1 MRPFHAGPPKPIVA
15 KTRLSMVRKEYI
27 EIVNTARVESRF
39 AEFPGDT
46 LPLPTQAIYPGI
58 LESAHQRELQNL
70 SANSVLAR
78 LWAKDTS
85 LWPAESYQTESVKS
99 NLGWLDLP
107 KQLEP
112 LLSRTVARAVKIEPE
127 GFEDVVFVTM
137 GDFNL
142 AAESILRL
150 PAAKLGKR
158 TFLLDNID
166 PDSLRAFEETLH
178 LDRTL
183 FVFAS
188 KSGKDI
194 ETHSL
199 LLYFLER
206 LRMLR
211 IQSPARHFITLTEEN
226 SYLAE
231 LAGEY
236 GFLDSFLDPPG
247 IHSRYSSLIHFN
259 FFLAALCRLD
269 PSDLLVRMQSMR
281 DACGPSVPQEVN
293 PAVSLGA
300 FLAAAE
306 TEGLDRVVF
315 FSPDS
320 LEPVARR
327 IGYLV
332 GASTAKKGRGIVPI
346 FGGPSCGLGVLK
358 QGCPVTILKMAGE
371 EERELGR
378 TREELREARVPMVTI
393 ELNGPEE
400 LAVEP
405 FKWEIATALTC
416 SQLGV
421 DPFHDPDIRESRSRT
436 VQILD
441 QIAARRQSPAPTVR
455 VREGEIELYA
465 EGETRQQISTLN
477 MTEAL
482 RTFFGLRH
490 PEGYI
495 ALLPFVGLGEAQK
508 IIFRRIRERLE
519 STLGLPL
526 LVTPGPNYLHAIGQV
541 YEGGPAKG
549 LFLLLTAAPLKDLA
563 IPGAEYSFGQLQLAL
578 AQGEFESLGHRQRPV
593 IRLHLARGAEPG
605 LLHLEAILNSALGKS
620 RIVAS

>member
-1 MRPFHAGPPKPIVA
+1 M
-15 KTRLSMVRKEYI
+15 L
-27 EIVNTARVESRF
+27 
-39 AEFPGDT
+39 
-46 LPLPTQAIYPGI
+46 LPTQAIFPGF
-58 LESAHQRELQNL
+58 LQSAYQRELQNL
-70 SANSVLAR
+70 SAYNALSR

-85 LWPAESYQTESVKS
+85 LWPAEQYQTQSVKS

-107 KQLEP
+107 EQLEP
-112 LLSRTVARAVKIEPE
+112 LLARVVARAAKIAPA

-137 GDFNL
+137 GDSSL

-150 PAAKLGKR
+150 PVAKLGKR

-166 PDSLRAFEETLH
+166 PDSLRAFEEVLH

-183 FVFAS
+183 FVLVN

-199 LLYFLER
+199 LLYFLEK
-206 LRMLR
+206 LRMLG
-211 IQSPARHFITLTEEN
+211 IQAPARHIVTLTEEN
-226 SYLAE
+226 SYLGE

-236 GFLDSFLDPPG
+236 DFLDSFLAPPG

-269 PSDLLVRMQSMR
+269 PNDLLTRMRSMR
-281 DACGPSVPQEVN
+281 DACGPSAQRETN
-293 PAVSLGA
+293 PALA
-300 FLAAAE
+300 LAALLTAAE
-306 TEGLDRVVF
+306 IEGLDRLGF
-315 FSPDS
+315 FSTDS
-320 LEPVARR
+320 LKPVARR

-332 GASTAKKGRGIVPI
+332 GASTGKKGRGIVPI
-346 FGGPSCGLGVLK
+346 FEGPSYGLEMLK
-358 QGCPVTILKMAGE
+358 QGCFVAILKMAGE

-378 TREELREARVPMVTI
+378 TYEALREAGVPMVTI
-393 ELNGPEE
+393 ELNGPGE

-421 DPFHDPDIRESRSRT
+421 DPFHDPDIRESRTKT
-436 VQILD
+436 VQILE
-441 QIAARRQSPAPTVR
+441 QITSKRQSPPPTVR
-455 VREGEIELYA
+455 VREGELELYA
-465 EGETRQQISTLN
+465 EGETRRQISTLN
-477 MTEAL
+477 ITEAL

-495 ALLPFVGLGEAQK
+495 ALLPFVGFGDAPK
-508 IIFRRIRERLE
+508 IVFRRIRERLE
-519 STLGLPL
+519 STLGLPV

-541 YEGGPAKG
+541 YKGGPAKG
-549 LFLLLTAAPLKDLA
+549 LFLLLTAAPVKDLA

-578 AQGEFESLGHRQRPV
+578 AQSEFESLGHRQRPV

-605 LLHLEAILNSALGKS
+605 LIHLEAILNNALGKS
-620 RIVAS
+620 RFVAP